1 MKPVGIG
8 VIGCGFVGRG
18 AHVPAMDEMPEAR
31 LVAIA
36 DADERRREKV
46 ATKYHVDAA
55 YPEHRALLANRDVEA
70 VIIAVPT
77 PLHAEVAIAAMEA
90 GKHVLCEMPLASTI
104 DDAQRMIDVAQRQG
118 VILMPGLN
126 FRFTPNYVKAKQ
138 LIESGSIGDMAAL
151 TYREWIP
158 AADLAAQWPAGAW
171 MWNIEQSGGPLFT
184 LAVWSIDLIR
194 WLTGGDIAQVHAAT
208 SYTRLEK
215 TGGTLGYDAA
225 VALRMTTGEIASLQ
239 YSGSVNHESTIS
251 ILEVVGNATNVLTA
265 TNNDRVALLADEPSR
280 TEWNVKQPGPRMWG
294 HYQQDAH
301 FVDCIRHGKV
311 PSIVPDDAIKAMIIA
326 MQIAEASECIGQSG
340 AASTTA
346 LAL

>member
-36 DADERRREKV
+36 DADDRRRAKV
-46 ATKYHVDAA
+46 AGKYKLDAA
-55 YPEHRALLANRDVEA
+55 YPEHLALLANRDVEA
-70 VIIAVPT
+70 VIVAVPT
-77 PLHAEVAIAAMEA
+77 PLHSEVAIAAMEA

-104 DDAQRMIDVAQRQG
+104 DDVQRMIDVAQRQG

-138 LIESGSIGDMAAL
+138 LIDSGSVGDMAAL

-158 AADLAAQWPAGAW
+158 ATDLAAQWPAGAW

-194 WLTGGDIAQVHAAT
+194 WLTGGEIVQVHAT
-208 SYTRLEK
+208 TNYTRLEK

-225 VALRMTTGEIASLQ
+225 VAMRMSTGQIASLQ
-239 YSGSVNHESTIS
+239 YSGSVNHEATIS

-280 TEWNVKQPGPRMWG
+280 SEWNVKQPGPRMWG
-294 HYQQDAH
+294 HYQQDVH
-301 FVDCIRHGKV
+301 FVECVRQGRQ
-311 PSIVPDDAIKAMIIA
+311 PSIVPDDAVKAMTVA
-326 MQIAEASECIGQSG
+326 MQIAEASECIGSPASS
-340 AASTTA
+340 AAVA
-346 LAL
+346 V